1 MAKMRYYPVFLDIK
15 GKTCVV
21 VGGGE
26 VAERKA
32 LSLLSAGAS
41 VKVISPKTTKTL
53 NSLSKEGSI
62 ERLRRK
68 YKKGDLNG
76 AVLAIGA
83 SDSNEVNK
91 AVYEEAQEARI
102 PVNVV
107 DDPAHCGFI
116 VPSVVQR
123 GGLTIAIS
131 TGGRSPLLAKTIR
144 QELEKSYGEE
154 YETFVEVLGAVR
166 KKLLKSGV
174 NRVKKERVIKDL
186 IASPM
191 PGWIKENADRE
202 INSFLRSL
210 LGQGYS
216 LSSLGVKLKD
226 RDKK

>member
-1 MAKMRYYPVFLDIK
+1 MRYYPVFLDIK
-15 GKTCVV
+15 GKPCVI

-41 VKVISPKTTKTL
+41 VKVISPNATKTL
-53 NSLSKEGSI
+53 NTLVKEGSI

-76 AVLAIGA
+76 AVLAISA
-83 SDSNEVNK
+83 SDSKEVNK

-202 INSFLRSL
+202 INSFLKGL

-226 RDKK
+226 KDKK